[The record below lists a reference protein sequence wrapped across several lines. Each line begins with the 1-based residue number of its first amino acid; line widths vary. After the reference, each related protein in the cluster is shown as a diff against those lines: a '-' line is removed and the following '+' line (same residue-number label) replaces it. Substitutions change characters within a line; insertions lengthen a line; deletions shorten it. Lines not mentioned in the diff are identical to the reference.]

1 MLFSNGFL
9 VTDTPETYNNIQYA
23 GIENKSWPLKYE
35 FLYNIFSQNQMNQF
49 EYFIDDLNTNE
60 YSIGLVDFQLSQAYK
75 QACDL
80 CHQNYRV
87 LYVEIIR
94 DLPLNIIWHNQ
105 FAVTTSFLGFD
116 VGICAYDY
124 YSSLLSDVICRP
136 ELFDKKIS
144 LLLNENGLFNSI
156 DDACLYLQERENLKN
171 NYPEMTFESG
181 VMDIISL
188 YQIS

>member
-23 GIENKSWPLKYE
+23 GIENNSWPLKYE

-87 LYVEIIR
+87 LK
-94 DLPLNIIWHNQ
+94 
-105 FAVTTSFLGFD
+105 F
-116 VGICAYDY
+116 
-124 YSSLLSDVICRP
+124 
-136 ELFDKKIS
+136 
-144 LLLNENGLFNSI
+144 
-156 DDACLYLQERENLKN
+156 
-171 NYPEMTFESG
+171 
-181 VMDIISL
+181 
-188 YQIS
+188 